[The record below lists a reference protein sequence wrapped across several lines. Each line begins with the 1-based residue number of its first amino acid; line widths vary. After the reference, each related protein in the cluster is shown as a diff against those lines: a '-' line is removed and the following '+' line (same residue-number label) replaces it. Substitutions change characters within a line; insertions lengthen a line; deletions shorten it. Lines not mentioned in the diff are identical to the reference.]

1 MSRSA
6 PPTPTRRADPLQQTL
21 TALTQ
26 IHTAAAK
33 HWNIQQAHYI
43 NHLED
48 ALCDFSPGAD
58 ERLRRL
64 GEMER
69 QAGGM
74 QQYHSTRAAWL
85 SGSVPADTLFWMPGE
100 KGVDVAR
107 ISKIHTGLEVFGRH
121 KIEGDEGQRHQE
133 RHADLV
139 DTLDISELQFQL
151 ELLRR
156 ELHQALGEEERVDDR
171 NTLDISKVRQK
182 VSQWLAEVEVDE
194 DRQGIERA
202 QLAADVAR
210 NSERLRDTSL
220 PN

>member
-6 PPTPTRRADPLQQTL
+6 PPPPTRRPDPLQCTLNTL
-21 TALTQ
+21 TQT
-26 IHTAAAK
+26 HVAAAK

-58 ERLRRL
+58 GRLRRL

-69 QAGGM
+69 QAGEM
-74 QQYHSTRAAWL
+74 RQYHSTRAAWL
-85 SGSVPADTLFWMPGE
+85 SGSVPADTLFWPSGE
-100 KGVDVAR
+100 RGMDVAR
-107 ISKIHTGLEVFGRH
+107 MFKIHTGLEVFGRQ
-121 KIEGDEGQRHQE
+121 KIEGEGQGE
-133 RHADLV
+133 RHVDLV
-139 DTLDISELQFQL
+139 RTLDMSELQLQL
-151 ELLRR
+151 ELIRR
-156 ELHQALGEEERVDDR
+156 ELHQTLGEEDGVEDR
-171 NTLDISKVRQK
+171 NIIDISKVRQK
-182 VSQWLAEVEVDE
+182 VLQWLADVEVDE
-194 DRQGIERA
+194 VRQGIDRA